1 MWLSR
6 DDILRLA
13 PPSLQKELRGEDSA
27 EDDASPKRIG
37 GITASPI
44 KHPRCPKC
52 GSTLLFNGSLV
63 WCTFIGSST
72 EKACDFGIGIH
83 RNITRSE
90 ATALWWRSLDIGQRL
105 TDDQI
110 AMFRGSVPPIE
121 EVSSKV
127 EGLIVGQK
135 LTDDQVAMLF
145 GNPPTEEVE
154 PKVDGSITVEIVEA
168 TERRPERVALGFY
181 NVDHHIDV
189 EQAIALAKDILRK
202 TGNENGHVALWQRL
216 AEQKESTRM
225 WKERADCMVELVNA
239 ALAVADSIKL
249 WEGGKTA
256 TASPP
261 LCADLIE
268 LAAIYASKATGEI
281 WSSQPE

>member
-1 MWLSR
+1 MQ
-6 DDILRLA
+6 
-13 PPSLQKELRGEDSA
+13 PPDGKYNSKGH
-27 EDDASPKRIG
+27 G
-37 GITASPI
+37 GVTASPI
-44 KHPRCPKC
+44 EHPRCPKC
-52 GSTLLFNGSLV
+52 GSTLLFNGNLV

-181 NVDHHIDV
+181 NVDYHISI
-189 EQAIALAKDILRK
+189 EQAVALANDILEK
-202 TGNENGHVALWQRL
+202 TGY
-216 AEQKESTRM
+216 
-225 WKERADCMVELVNA
+225 
-239 ALAVADSIKL
+239 AVKGSR
-249 WEGGKTA
+249 
-256 TASPP
+256 
-261 LCADLIE
+261 
-268 LAAIYASKATGEI
+268 
-281 WSSQPE
+281 

>member
-6 DDILRLA
+6 NDILRLA
-13 PPSLQKELRGEDSA
+13 PPSLQKELRGEDSV

-44 KHPRCPKC
+44 EHPRCPKC

-90 ATALWWRSLDIGQRL
+90 ATALWWKSLDIGQRL

-110 AMFRGSVPPIE
+110 AMFRGSTPIE
-121 EVSSKV
+121 EVN
-127 EGLIVGQK
+127 GL
-135 LTDDQVAMLF
+135 
-145 GNPPTEEVE
+145 
-154 PKVDGSITVEIVEA
+154 ITVEIEEA
-168 TERRPERVALGFY
+168 TTRRPKRAVLGFY
-181 NVDHHIDV
+181 NQVDYHISV
-189 EQAIALAKDILRK
+189 EQAIALARDILRK
-202 TGNENGHVALWQRL
+202 TGNEDESTALWQRL

-225 WKERADCMVELVNA
+225 LKVRADCMVELVNA
-239 ALAVADSIKL
+239 AMAVANSIKL

-268 LAAIYASKATGEI
+268 LAAIYASKAAEEI
-281 WSSQPE
+281 RSSQPE

>member
-1 MWLSR
+1 MQ
-6 DDILRLA
+6 
-13 PPSLQKELRGEDSA
+13 PPDEGYN
-27 EDDASPKRIG
+27 PKRIG

-44 KHPRCPKC
+44 EHPRCPKC

-90 ATALWWRSLDIGQRL
+90 ATVLWWKSLDIGQRL

-135 LTDDQVAMLF
+135 LADDQIAMFL
-145 GNPPTEEVE
+145 GWSPTEEVKPE
-154 PKVDGSITVEIVEA
+154 SNGSITVEIIEA

-181 NVDHHIDV
+181 NVDHHIDI
-189 EQAIALAKDILRK
+189 EQAIAMANDILEK
-202 TGNENGHVALWQRL
+202 TGELTSARQRL
-216 AEQKESTRM
+216 ASQREEAGA
-225 WKERADCMVELVNA
+225 WKERAECMVELVNA

-268 LAAIYASKATGEI
+268 LAAIYASKAAEEI
-281 WSSQPE
+281 RSSQPE

>member
-13 PPSLQKELRGEDSA
+13 PPSLQKELHGEDSV

-37 GITASPI
+37 GIAASPI
-44 KHPRCPKC
+44 EHPRCPKC

-90 ATALWWRSLDIGQRL
+90 ATVLWWKSLDIGQRL

-110 AMFRGSVPPIE
+110 AMFRGNAPAE
-121 EVSSKV
+121 EVK
-127 EGLIVGQK
+127 
-135 LTDDQVAMLF
+135 
-145 GNPPTEEVE
+145 
-154 PKVDGSITVEIVEA
+154 PKVNGSITVEIVEA
-168 TERRPERVALGFY
+168 TEHRPKRVALGFY

-189 EQAIALAKDILRK
+189 EQAIALAKDILKK
-202 TGNENGHVALWQRL
+202 TGNENGYVALWQRL

-225 WKERADCMVELVNA
+225 WKARADCMVELVNA

-268 LAAIYASKATGEI
+268 LAAIYASKAAEEI
-281 WSSQPE
+281 RSSQPE

>member
-1 MWLSR
+1 MQ
-6 DDILRLA
+6 
-13 PPSLQKELRGEDSA
+13 PPDEKYN
-27 EDDASPKRIG
+27 PKSHG
-37 GITASPI
+37 DITASPI
-44 KHPRCPKC
+44 EHPRCPKC

-63 WCTFIGSST
+63 WCTFIGSGT

-90 ATALWWRSLDIGQRL
+90 ATVLWWKSLDIGQRL

-145 GNPPTEEVE
+145 GNPPIEEMG

-168 TERRPERVALGFY
+168 AEHRPERVALGFY
-181 NVDHHIDV
+181 NVDHHIDF
-189 EQAIALAKDILRK
+189 EQAIALANDILRK
-202 TGNENGHVALWQRL
+202 TGEPASVRQRL
-216 AEQKESTRM
+216 ADQGRETRK

-268 LAAIYASKATGEI
+268 LAAIYASKATDEK
-281 WSSQPE
+281 EKDE

>member
-1 MWLSR
+1 MQ
-6 DDILRLA
+6 
-13 PPSLQKELRGEDSA
+13 PPDEGYN
-27 EDDASPKRIG
+27 PKRIG
-37 GITASPI
+37 NITASPI
-44 KHPRCPKC
+44 EHPRCPKC
-52 GSTLLFNGSLV
+52 GSILLFNGSLV

-90 ATALWWRSLDIGQRL
+90 ATVLWWKSLDIGQRL

-135 LTDDQVAMLF
+135 LTDDQVTMLF
-145 GNPPTEEVE
+145 GNPPIEEMS

-168 TERRPERVALGFY
+168 TEHRPERVALGFH
-181 NVDHHIDV
+181 NVDHHIDF
-189 EQAIALAKDILRK
+189 EQAVALANDILRK
-202 TGNENGHVALWQRL
+202 TGNGNGYVALWQRL

-225 WKERADCMVELVNA
+225 WKARSDCMVELVNA

-261 LCADLIE
+261 LCADL
-268 LAAIYASKATGEI
+268 LKLTTLYASKATEEI
-281 WSSQPE
+281 RSSQPE

>member
-13 PPSLQKELRGEDSA
+13 PPSLQKELHGEDSV

-44 KHPRCPKC
+44 EHPRCPKC

-121 EVSSKV
+121 EVSS
-127 EGLIVGQK
+127 IVGQK
-135 LTDDQVAMLF
+135 LTDGQVAMLF

-181 NVDHHIDV
+181 NVDYHISI
-189 EQAIALAKDILRK
+189 EQAVALANDILEK
-202 TGNENGHVALWQRL
+202 TGY
-216 AEQKESTRM
+216 
-225 WKERADCMVELVNA
+225 
-239 ALAVADSIKL
+239 AVKGSR
-249 WEGGKTA
+249 
-256 TASPP
+256 
-261 LCADLIE
+261 
-268 LAAIYASKATGEI
+268 
-281 WSSQPE
+281 

>member
-1 MWLSR
+1 MQ
-6 DDILRLA
+6 
-13 PPSLQKELRGEDSA
+13 PPDEKYN
-27 EDDASPKRIG
+27 PKSHG
-37 GITASPI
+37 DITASPI
-44 KHPRCPKC
+44 EHPRCPKC
-52 GSTLLFNGSLV
+52 GSTLLFNGNLV
-63 WCTFIGSST
+63 WCTFIGSGT

-90 ATALWWRSLDIGQRL
+90 ATVLWWKSLDIGQRL

-145 GNPPTEEVE
+145 GNPPIEEMG

-168 TERRPERVALGFY
+168 AEHRPERVALGFY
-181 NVDHHIDV
+181 NVDHHIDF
-189 EQAIALAKDILRK
+189 EQAIALANDILRK
-202 TGNENGHVALWQRL
+202 TGEPASVRQRL
-216 AEQKESTRM
+216 ADQGRETRK

-268 LAAIYASKATGEI
+268 LAAIYASKATDEK
-281 WSSQPE
+281 EKDE

>member
-1 MWLSR
+1 MQPPDEKYNPKSHG
-6 DDILRLA
+6 DI
-13 PPSLQKELRGEDSA
+13 P
-27 EDDASPKRIG
+27 
-37 GITASPI
+37 ASPI
-44 KHPRCPKC
+44 EHPRCPKC

-63 WCTFIGSST
+63 WCTFIGSGT

-90 ATALWWRSLDIGQRL
+90 ATVLWWKSLDIGQRL

-145 GNPPTEEVE
+145 GNPPIEEMG

-168 TERRPERVALGFY
+168 AEHRPERVALGFY
-181 NVDHHIDV
+181 NVDHHIDF
-189 EQAIALAKDILRK
+189 EQAIALANDILRK
-202 TGNENGHVALWQRL
+202 TGEPASVRQRL
-216 AEQKESTRM
+216 ADQGRETRK
-225 WKERADCMVELVNA
+225 WKERADCMVELGNA

-268 LAAIYASKATGEI
+268 LAAIYASKATDEK
-281 WSSQPE
+281 EKDE

>member
-6 DDILRLA
+6 NDILRLA
-13 PPSLQKELRGEDSA
+13 PPSLAKELRGEDSV
-27 EDDASPKRIG
+27 EDDTSPKRIG

-44 KHPRCPKC
+44 EHPRCPKC
-52 GSTLLFNGSLV
+52 GSALLFNGSLV
-63 WCTFIGSST
+63 WCTFIGSGK

-90 ATALWWRSLDIGQRL
+90 ATALWWKSLDIGQRL

-127 EGLIVGQK
+127 
-135 LTDDQVAMLF
+135 
-145 GNPPTEEVE
+145 
-154 PKVDGSITVEIVEA
+154 DGSITVEIVEA
-168 TERRPERVALGFY
+168 TEHRPERVALGFY

-189 EQAIALAKDILRK
+189 EQAIALANDILRK
-202 TGNENGHVALWQRL
+202 TGNENAYVALWQRL

-225 WKERADCMVELVNA
+225 WKARADCMVELVNA
-239 ALAVADSIKL
+239 ALAVADSIKI

-261 LCADLIE
+261 LCADLLK
-268 LAAIYASKATGEI
+268 LATLYATKATNEKEQDG
-281 WSSQPE
+281 